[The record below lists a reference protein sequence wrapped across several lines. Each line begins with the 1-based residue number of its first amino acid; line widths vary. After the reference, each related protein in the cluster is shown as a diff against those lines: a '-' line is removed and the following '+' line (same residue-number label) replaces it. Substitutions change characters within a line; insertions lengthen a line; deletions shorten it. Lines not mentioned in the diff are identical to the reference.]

1 MPSGGVTSWAGSG
14 QGRLNEDQMPKRDR
28 NLESK
33 AQLKLLIPSETK
45 WENINLIINSKNLF
59 PKTEENWHKFNTYT
73 DPFDFKKLK
82 VVTSDNS
89 SYYKGNTNK

>member
-14 QGRLNEDQMPKRDR
+14 KAQWRSDAKKGTRK
-28 NLESK
+28 LESK